1 MAVYFS
7 PPEEEIINSL
17 QEIHEISYL
26 EAANQVLG
34 QKRELAF
41 LHQRRGNYELAK
53 VILLEIE
60 EWNDEIAEEFEKS
73 KAATQSPV
81 RKIILPD

>member
-7 PPEEEIINSL
+7 PPEEEIISSL
-17 QEIHEISYL
+17 QEIHGITYL
-26 EAANQVLG
+26 EAANHVLG

-60 EWNDEIAEEFEKS
+60 EWNDAIAEEFEKS
-73 KAATQSPV
+73 KEAEPSPV